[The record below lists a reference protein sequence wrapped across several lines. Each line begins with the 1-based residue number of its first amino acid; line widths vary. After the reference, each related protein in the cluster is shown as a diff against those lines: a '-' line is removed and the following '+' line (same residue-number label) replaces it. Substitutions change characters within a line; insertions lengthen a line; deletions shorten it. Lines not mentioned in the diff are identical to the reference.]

1 MSAPPPPPLAPA
13 LPGRPRLLPGAGV
26 YRRDDRHL
34 QVGLGAPRRVV
45 LEDHPEVRALL
56 RALESPDPRADVPQ
70 RDLARGARAL
80 TALAAAGLLVDAG
93 DLESCLTAARAG
105 GGLDDAGVAAAF
117 CEAPVDAVR
126 RLRVRGEA
134 RVQVLAAPGL
144 HAEVVSLLR
153 DCGIGLCATGP
164 GRGRAHEDP
173 TLVLVV
179 GPEPDRELVDELVR
193 EQVPHLLVTAQL
205 ESYLLGPFV
214 VPGRTACLRCLDA
227 HAGDRDPRRAVVLAQ
242 HAHRAGPAPG
252 ALAPEPSDPAL
263 RHLAVAWAV
272 RDVVRHLDGERPSTW
287 SATIGLGPD
296 LAPTAEPRLRHP
308 HCGCAWDVLAT
319 G

>member
-13 LPGRPRLLPGAGV
+13 LPARPRLLPGAGV
-26 YRRDDRHL
+26 YRRDDQHL

-93 DLESCLTAARAG
+93 RPRRPAWPPRGPAAGSTTPAWRRPSARPPSTP
-105 GGLDDAGVAAAF
+105 L
-117 CEAPVDAVR
+117 R

-205 ESYLLGPFV
+205 ESYVLGPFV

-296 LAPTAEPRLRHP
+296 LAPDR
-308 HCGCAWDVLAT
+308 
-319 G
+319 